1 MKRTII
7 STLLLCILA
16 GLLYVVWQKF
26 GWQDTTPPPVAP
38 QNSGSV
44 AELLGQQQTTGET
57 TTGTDITISSWEL
70 QWFDYAW
77 GGEYKPFFPQTAKQ
91 ALGDKKDVIL
101 YFYDP
106 KDPTDQALDKDIQA
120 RIDRIPANSIIL
132 RIDYTANKSLV
143 DSFNV
148 TQQNTLIF
156 LDETGTERTRRAV
169 WITTLMQI
177 VKALKE

>member
-26 GWQDTTPPPVAP
+26 GWQDTTPPQAVP

-57 TTGTDITISSWEL
+57 TTGSDVTISSGEL

-91 ALGDKKDVIL
+91 ALGDKKAVIL